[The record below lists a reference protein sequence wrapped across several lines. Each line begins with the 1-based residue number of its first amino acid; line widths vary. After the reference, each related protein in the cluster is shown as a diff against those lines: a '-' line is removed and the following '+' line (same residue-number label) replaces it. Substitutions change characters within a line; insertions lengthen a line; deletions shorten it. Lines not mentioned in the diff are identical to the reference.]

1 MRRDGEP
8 TAGRRAFAPLA
19 IVFRLAIAACFV
31 LSLAALVPRFTYL
44 ARLAA
49 APGAQARGA
58 LAADERLS
66 PLAAAGQVQWRRELA
81 ERALKDRTES
91 SGLALAWTFFVEE
104 GSRVPA
110 GSRVLLARP
119 NDALY
124 QFGNFLWFPARLEV
138 APDVA
143 MPLAD
148 GDDLRRAAVRRPC
161 ADREWLRANGYAGCV
176 DAVGARWRLHLVD
189 EGEAP

>member
-1 MRRDGEP
+1 VRRDGEP
-8 TAGRRAFAPLA
+8 AVSWRTVTPAAVAFRIA
-19 IVFRLAIAACFV
+19 IGACCA
-31 LSLAALVPRFTYL
+31 LSLAALLP
-44 ARLAA
+44 RLAYLMRLA
-49 APGAQARGA
+49 VAPDARARGA

-66 PLAAAGQVQWRRELA
+66 PLAAAGQVRWRRELA

-143 MPLAD
+143 VPLAD

-176 DAVGARWRLHLVD
+176 DAVGARLRLHVVD